1 MAYRVAVITDPETA
15 TGFRL
20 AGADVFEADEPGS
33 AVEALR
39 SVVDQDYGLVAVN
52 EALLAGAETEV
63 ARVLRGRDLPVLVPF
78 PAPKAKLE
86 SGEEYI
92 ARLVKE
98 HIGFYVKLR

>member
-20 AGADVFEADEPGS
+20 AGADVFEVDDPRG

-39 SVVDQDYGLVAVN
+39 RVADQDYGLVAVN
-52 EALLAGAETEV
+52 EALLLGVEEAV

-86 SGEEYI
+86 SGEDYI

>member
-1 MAYRVAVITDPETA
+1 MPYRVAVVTDPETA

-20 AGADVFEADEPGS
+20 AGADVFEAEQPRGL
-33 AVEALR
+33 VVVLR
-39 SVVDQDYGLVAVN
+39 ELVRGEYGLVAVN
-52 EALLAGAETEV
+52 EALLEGVEEDV
-63 ARVLRGRDLPVLVPF
+63 ARLLRGRDLPVIVPF
-78 PAPKAKLE
+78 PAARAQLE

>member
-20 AGADVFEADEPGS
+20 AGADVFEADDPAS
-33 AVEALR
+33 AMTALR
-39 SVVDQDYGLVAVN
+39 GILSQDYGLVAVN
-52 EALLAGAETEV
+52 EALLSGVEPEV